1 MELAGKIALVTGSA
15 RGIGR
20 AIAVALARNGADVVV
35 NYVRNEE
42 EARKAVEEINILGR
56 RSFAVQADVAR
67 SSDVKRL
74 FRETLDRF
82 GTLDI
87 LVNNAGQGMA
97 AMVEDISEEEWN
109 YIINLNLNGVFLCC
123 KEAIPIMKAKK
134 SGKIV
139 TVSSVAGIKMAYLS
153 GAHYTAA
160 KFAVNGFTRHL
171 AYELAPYGINVN
183 AVCPGLVLTPLVTD
197 STPASFLERVR
208 QTIPAGRI
216 STPEDQANAV
226 LFLVSDKSRMI
237 VGETLV
243 VDGGSLLGWQTN
255 EVYERGKKKAFALRS
270 KGAQEK

>member
-1 MELAGKIALVTGSA
+1 MELEGKIALVTGSA

-20 AIAVALARNGADVVV
+20 GVAIALAQNGADVVV
-35 NYVRNEE
+35 NYVRNEA
-42 EARKAVEEINILGR
+42 EARKAVEEIQKLGR
-56 RSFAVQADVAR
+56 RSFAVKADVSK
-67 SSDVKRL
+67 SSEVKAL
-74 FRETLDRF
+74 FKETLDKF

-109 YIINLNLNGVFLCC
+109 YILNLNLNGVFLCC
-123 KEAIPIMKAKK
+123 KEAIPIMKAKRK
-134 SGKIV
+134 GKIV
-139 TVSSVAGIKMAYLS
+139 TISSVAGIRMAHLS

-160 KFAVNGFTRHL
+160 KYAVNGFTRHL

-197 STPASFLERVR
+197 STPASYLEKVR

-226 LFLVSDKSRMI
+226 LFLVSEKSSMI

-243 VDGGSLLGWQTN
+243 VDGGSLLGWQPN
-255 EVYERGKKKAFALRS
+255 DVYERGKKKAFALRS
-270 KGAQEK
+270 KGPQQK